1 MTSVLTDVCVTG
13 RSAAERTLE
22 NKDDRITE
30 WPPHSLGIQILET
43 TSLCLVS
50 RRNRPAKP
58 QGGSRPASTAGLLA
72 GHALSAT
79 DGASRL
85 PERVE
90 PDAYKDVEK
99 TSGKHCRAIGIG
111 ALGSKRR
118 VY

>member
-58 QGGSRPASTAGLLA
+58 QGGSRPANAEGLLA
-72 GHALSAT
+72 GHAQSAWQFTT
-79 DGASRL
+79 DKSSMYRMRVAQRLVGNRWSLTLTRESGAGRL
-85 PERVE
+85 
-90 PDAYKDVEK
+90 
-99 TSGKHCRAIGIG
+99 
-111 ALGSKRR
+111 
-118 VY
+118 